1 MVSSVLSNTSQVEH
15 TKKSNN
21 IDSEN
26 KSVKRNAGHQNHLAV
41 CFYMLPQYYYAVRKR
56 FLVEQ
61 SALPRSAD

>member
-1 MVSSVLSNTSQVEH
+1 MVSSVLGNTSQVEH
-15 TKKSNN
+15 LKKRNS

-26 KSVKRNAGHQNHLAV
+26 KSVKRNAGHQNHLTV
-41 CFYMLPQYYYAVRKR
+41 CFYVLPQYYYTVRKR